1 MIFFFLIS
9 FILGIGVS
17 SFLPIPFF
25 TPVVEQSSLRGF
37 VYLGPVLLL
46 FLIIGFVFSKKVK
59 RFLPLIL
66 VCLIGFGLGDLRLS
80 LAYPKIDEHHLA
92 FYNEKEIIWQGR
104 VSKEPEQRLDRINL
118 IVDPVRSKTSLMSAD
133 LPRANRTSNG
143 VEATRIDNFDL
154 HGRALISVP
163 LYSDYQYGDVLE
175 IEGELKTPLKIVPP
189 QQDPALEVK
198 GFDYREYLAAKNI
211 YSLSYSPKI
220 KILERGAGN
229 FFFRN
234 LLKIKN
240 KINLSI
246 KKNFTEPQ
254 GSLISAIFLG
264 SKKLIPEEIR
274 TYFSLTG
281 ISHLLAISGLHLVIL
296 ISILSFI
303 LIEVF
308 LISRRKIFYFLLPIV
323 IGYILMIG
331 SPASAIRAGIMSLVL
346 VLAEMLGKKRDQLN
360 LLVFTCFL
368 MLIFNPKLLAWDI
381 GFELSFLAVLG
392 IYLLNQDFEKIF
404 SKIPNKKFLPLRS
417 CLSVTLSAQIL
428 TFPLILYYFGNL
440 SLSAPLVNIL
450 VLPVLPFLMFFNFI
464 FALSSLFV
472 PFLAKLLVWPVWL
485 LITYIVMVAK
495 FFAGLPYFS
504 FVFGKVSLWLIFF
517 LYFLIVFLIF
527 KIKKF
532 GSSASENSG

>member
-9 FILGIGVS
+9 FILGIGIS

-25 TPVVEQSSLRGF
+25 IYPF
-37 VYLGPVLLL
+37 FLLL
-46 FLIIGFVFSKKVK
+46 IIFSFVLPKKK
-59 RFLPLIL
+59 RRFLPLII
-66 VCLIGFGLGDLRLS
+66 VCLIGFGLGDLRLN

-104 VSKEPEQRLDRINL
+104 IIKEPEQRLDRINL
-118 IVDPVRSKTSLMSAD
+118 IVEAIKINTSEV
-133 LPRANRTSNG
+133 TG
-143 VEATRIDNFDL
+143 K
-154 HGRALISVP
+154 ALLSVP
-163 LYSDYQYGDVLE
+163 LYSDYQYGDVFE
-175 IEGELKTPLKIVPP
+175 IEGELKTPIKI
-189 QQDPALEVK
+189 EN
-198 GFDYREYLAAKNI
+198 FDYPQYLAVKNI
-211 YSLSYSPKI
+211 YSLAYNPKI
-220 KILERGAGN
+220 KILERGTSN
-229 FFFRN
+229 FFLEN

-246 KKNFTEPQ
+246 EKNFTEPQ
-254 GSLISAIFLG
+254 GSLVSAIFLG
-264 SKKLIPEEIR
+264 SKKLIPEE
-274 TYFSLTG
+274 TKKDFSLTG

-308 LISRRKIFYFLLPIV
+308 LISRRKIFYFLLPLV
-323 IGYILMIG
+323 VGYIFLVG
-331 SPASAIRAGIMSLVL
+331 APASAIRAGIMALVL

-368 MLIFNPKLLAWDI
+368 MLIFNPKLLGFDI
-381 GFELSFLAVLG
+381 GFQLSFLAVLG
-392 IYLLNQDFEKIF
+392 INLLNQDFEKIF

-440 SLSAPLVNIL
+440 SLSAPMVNIL
-450 VLPVLPFLMFFNFI
+450 VLPFIPFLMFFIFI
-464 FALSSLFV
+464 FSLSSLV
-472 PFLAKLLVWPVWL
+472 IPFLTELFVWPVWL

-504 FVFGKVSLWLIFF
+504 FVFGKVSFWLIIF
-517 LYFLIVFLIF
+517 LYFLIVFLIIRLH
-527 KIKKF
+527 KASKRTF
-532 GSSASENSG
+532 GEPLA

>member
-9 FILGIGVS
+9 FILGIGIS

-25 TPVVEQSSLRGF
+25 IYPF
-37 VYLGPVLLL
+37 FLLL
-46 FLIIGFVFSKKVK
+46 IIFSFVLPKKK
-59 RFLPLIL
+59 RRFLPLII
-66 VCLIGFGLGDLRLS
+66 VCLIGFGLGDLRLN

-104 VSKEPEQRLDRINL
+104 IIKEPEQRLDRINL
-118 IVDPVRSKTSLMSAD
+118 IVEAIKINTSEV
-133 LPRANRTSNG
+133 TG
-143 VEATRIDNFDL
+143 K
-154 HGRALISVP
+154 ALLSVP
-163 LYSDYQYGDVLE
+163 LYSDYQYGDVFE
-175 IEGELKTPLKIVPP
+175 IEGELKTPIKI
-189 QQDPALEVK
+189 EN
-198 GFDYREYLAAKNI
+198 FDYPQYLAVKNI
-211 YSLSYSPKI
+211 YSLAYNPKI
-220 KILERGAGN
+220 KILERGKGN
-229 FFFRN
+229 FFLEN

-246 KKNFTEPQ
+246 EKNFTEPQ
-254 GSLISAIFLG
+254 GSLVSAIFLG
-264 SKKLIPEEIR
+264 SKKLIPEE
-274 TYFSLTG
+274 TKKDFSLTG
-281 ISHLLAISGLHLVIL
+281 ISHLLSISGLHLVIL

-331 SPASAIRAGIMSLVL
+331 APASAIRAGIMSLVL

-417 CLSVTLSAQIL
+417 CFSVTLSAQIL

-517 LYFLIVFLIF
+517 LYFLIAFLIYRCQYT
-527 KIKKF
+527 
-532 GSSASENSG
+532 N